1 VDGRRV
7 DAVELIGR
15 QLAFQERFGIREELQ
30 RRSAGESRAV
40 VGHLR
45 INGHAIGHAGGAL
58 FDPQQAFMHAGRH
71 FGHGVLSVR

>member
-45 INGHAIGHAGGAL
+45 INGHAISHAHGAL
-58 FDPQQAFMHAGRH
+58 FDPKQAFLYDGGC
-71 FGHGVLSVR
+71 FQHGVLSVR